1 MGMIFKSIEGEPKD
15 IAAGTLEEFRRGIRG
30 KVVDPKAS
38 TYDDARVIWNATID
52 RRPALIVK
60 CEEAGDVLR
69 CVQFARDNGLLV
81 AVKGGGHH
89 IAGNAICD
97 EGMVIDLSPMRSVNV
112 DPQTSQARVGP
123 GATLADVD
131 AATAPYGLA
140 VPTGINSTTG
150 IAGLTLG
157 GGFGWI
163 TRKYGLTVD
172 SLVAADVVTA
182 EGKMLRASSTENAD
196 LFWALRGGGGNFGIV
211 TSFEFKL
218 RAVGQQVLSGLVVHS
233 LDGAEALL
241 KQYSALVERSP
252 DELTCWA
259 VLRDAPPLPFLPT
272 EWHGRKVLVLAMC
285 YVGDL
290 AEGERA
296 TAAIRGLG
304 APIADVV
311 GPNPF
316 AGWQTAF
323 DPLLTPG
330 ARNYWKTR
338 DFAELSDGAISAVVE
353 AARAAP
359 GPECEI
365 FIFHI
370 GGAATRVP
378 VSSTAF
384 PQRNAHFGM
393 NVHSRWRDQSADE
406 QHIEWARRAFEAT
419 APFAS
424 GTAYVNFMPGDEGER
439 VQSAYGE
446 NYARLMEIKRRYD
459 PKNLFRLNHNIVP

>member
-1 MGMIFKSIEGEPKD
+1 MGIIFKSIEGDTKD
-15 IAAGTLEEFRRGIRG
+15 VATGTLEDFRRGIRG
-30 KVVDPKAS
+30 KVLDPKAS
-38 TYDDARVIWNATID
+38 SYHDARTIWNATID
-52 RRPALIVK
+52 RRPALIVQ
-60 CEEAGDVLR
+60 CEEAGDVVR

-97 EGMVIDLSPMRSVNV
+97 DGIVIDLSRLRLVRV
-112 DPQTSQARVGP
+112 EPQTSRALVEP

-140 VPTGINSTTG
+140 VPVGINSTTG

-172 SLVAADVVTA
+172 SLVSADVVTA
-182 EGKMLRASSTENAD
+182 EGKMLRASATENAD

-211 TSFEFKL
+211 TSFEFAL
-218 RAVGQQVLSGLVVHS
+218 RKVGQQVLAGLVVHP
-233 LDGAEALL
+233 LDGADPLL
-241 KQYSALVERSP
+241 KQYGELLERAP

-259 VLRDAPPLPFLPT
+259 VLRAAPPLPFLPT
-272 EWHGRKVLVLAMC
+272 EWHGRKVLIFAMC

-296 TAAIRGLG
+296 AAAIRALG
-304 APIADVV
+304 TPIADVV
-311 GPNPF
+311 GPSPF
-316 AGWQTAF
+316 AGWQIAF
-323 DPLLTPG
+323 DPLLAPG
-330 ARNYWKTR
+330 ARNYWKSR

-370 GGAATRVP
+370 GGAASRVP

-393 NVHSRWRDQSADE
+393 NVHSRWREQSMDN
-406 QHIEWARRAFEAT
+406 QYVKWARRAFDAT

-439 VQSAYGE
+439 VQTAYGE
-446 NYARLMEIKRRYD
+446 NYARLVEIKRRYD
-459 PKNLFRLNHNIVP
+459 PKNLFRLNQNIVP

>member
-1 MGMIFKSIEGEPKD
+1 M
-15 IAAGTLEEFRRGIRG
+15 
-30 KVVDPKAS
+30 
-38 TYDDARVIWNATID
+38 
-52 RRPALIVK
+52 
-60 CEEAGDVLR
+60 
-69 CVQFARDNGLLV
+69 
-81 AVKGGGHH
+81 
-89 IAGNAICD
+89 
-97 EGMVIDLSPMRSVNV
+97 
-112 DPQTSQARVGP
+112 
-123 GATLADVD
+123 
-131 AATAPYGLA
+131 
-140 VPTGINSTTG
+140 
-150 IAGLTLG
+150 
-157 GGFGWI
+157 
-163 TRKYGLTVD
+163 
-172 SLVAADVVTA
+172 DVVTA
-182 EGKMLRASSTENAD
+182 EGKMLRATSTENVD

-211 TSFEFKL
+211 TSFEYKL
-218 RAVGQQVLSGLVVHS
+218 REVGQQVLSGLVVHS
-233 LDGAEALL
+233 LDGSEALL
-241 KQYSALVERSP
+241 KQYSALLERAP

-272 EWHGRKVLVLAMC
+272 KWHGKVLVLGMRLMS
-285 YVGDL
+285 VTSPKVKL
-290 AEGERA
+290 A

-359 GPECEI
+359 GPECEV

-393 NVHSRWRDQSADE
+393 NVHSRWRDQSADQ

-446 NYARLMEIKRRYD
+446 NYARLTEIKRRYD

>member
-1 MGMIFKSIEGEPKD
+1 M
-15 IAAGTLEEFRRGIRG
+15 TN
-30 KVVDPKAS
+30 
-38 TYDDARVIWNATID
+38 ARTIWNATID
-52 RRPALIVK
+52 RRPALIVQ

-97 EGMVIDLSPMRSVNV
+97 DGIVIDLSLMRSVRV
-112 DPQTSQARVGP
+112 EPQTSRAVVEP

-131 AATAPYGLA
+131 AATAPHGLA
-140 VPTGINSTTG
+140 VPVGINSTTG

-182 EGKMLRASSTENAD
+182 DGKMLRASATENAD

-218 RAVGQQVLSGLVVHS
+218 REVGQQVLSGLVVHP

-241 KQYSALVERSP
+241 KQYGALLQDRARRTDVLGGVARRAAP
-252 DELTCWA
+252 AIPADRVA
-259 VLRDAPPLPFLPT
+259 RPQGAYFRDVLRRRPR
-272 EWHGRKVLVLAMC
+272 GR
-285 YVGDL
+285 
-290 AEGERA
+290 RA
-296 TAAIRGLG
+296 RGSAASSARRAGRRCCG
-304 APIADVV
+304 TQ
-311 GPNPF
+311 PF

-338 DFAELSDGAISAVVE
+338 DFADLSQGAISAVVE
-353 AARAAP
+353 AARSAP

-378 VSSTAF
+378 ASSTAF

-393 NVHSRWRDQSADE
+393 NVHSRWREQSADK
-406 QHIEWARRAFEAT
+406 QHIEWAKRTFDAT

-439 VQSAYGE
+439 VQAAYGE
-446 NYARLMEIKRRYD
+446 NYARLIEIKRRYD
-459 PKNLFRLNHNIVP
+459 PKNLFRLNQNIVA

>member
-1 MGMIFKSIEGEPKD
+1 
-15 IAAGTLEEFRRGIRG
+15 
-30 KVVDPKAS
+30 
-38 TYDDARVIWNATID
+38 VIWNATID

-196 LFWALRGGGGNFGIV
+196 LFWALRGDQRCRRGGP
-211 TSFEFKL
+211 S
-218 RAVGQQVLSGLVVHS
+218 RARTRMRNLH
-233 LDGAEALL
+233 
-241 KQYSALVERSP
+241 
-252 DELTCWA
+252 
-259 VLRDAPPLPFLPT
+259 LP
-272 EWHGRKVLVLAMC
+272 HR
-285 YVGDL
+285 
-290 AEGERA
+290 R
-296 TAAIRGLG
+296 R
-304 APIADVV
+304 
-311 GPNPF
+311 
-316 AGWQTAF
+316 
-323 DPLLTPG
+323 
-330 ARNYWKTR
+330 RN
-338 DFAELSDGAISAVVE
+338 
-353 AARAAP
+353 ARAGFLDRLPATQRALRY
-359 GPECEI
+359 ECALPLA
-365 FIFHI
+365 
-370 GGAATRVP
+370 GP
-378 VSSTAF
+378 VS
-384 PQRNAHFGM
+384 G
-393 NVHSRWRDQSADE
+393 
-406 QHIEWARRAFEAT
+406 RA
-419 APFAS
+419 
-424 GTAYVNFMPGDEGER
+424 AY
-439 VQSAYGE
+439 
-446 NYARLMEIKRRYD
+446 
-459 PKNLFRLNHNIVP
+459 

>member
-1 MGMIFKSIEGEPKD
+1 MGMIFKSIEGDTKD
-15 IAAGTLEEFRRGIRG
+15 VATGTLEDFRRGIRG
-30 KVVDPKAS
+30 KVLDPKAS
-38 TYDDARVIWNATID
+38 SYDESRTIWNSTID
-52 RRPALIVK
+52 RRPALIVQ

-97 EGMVIDLSPMRSVNV
+97 DGIVIDLSPMRSVRV
-112 DPQTSQARVGP
+112 EPQTSRALVEP

-140 VPTGINSTTG
+140 VPVGVNSTTG

-172 SLVAADVVTA
+172 SLVSADVVTA
-182 EGKMLRASSTENAD
+182 EGKMLHASATENAD

-218 RAVGQQVLSGLVVHS
+218 REVGQQVLSGLVVHP

-241 KQYSALVERSP
+241 KQYRELQDRAP

-259 VLRDAPPLPFLPT
+259 VLRAAPPLPFLPT
-272 EWHGRKVLVLAMC
+272 EWHGRKVLIFAMC

-296 TAAIRGLG
+296 AAAIRALG
-304 APIADVV
+304 TPIADVV
-311 GPNPF
+311 GPSPF

-323 DPLLTPG
+323 DPLLAPG
-330 ARNYWKTR
+330 ARNYWKSR
-338 DFAELSDGAISAVVE
+338 DFAELSDDAISAVVE

-359 GPECEI
+359 GPECEV
-365 FIFHI
+365 FIFHV
-370 GGAATRVP
+370 GGAASRVP

-393 NVHSRWRDQSADE
+393 NVHSRWRDQSTDK
-406 QHIEWARRAFEAT
+406 QYVEWARQAFDAT

-424 GTAYVNFMPGDEGER
+424 GTAYVNFMPGDEGDR
-439 VQSAYGE
+439 VQTAYGE
-446 NYARLMEIKRRYD
+446 NYARLTEIKRRYD
-459 PKNLFRLNHNIVP
+459 PKNLFRLNQNIVP

>member
-1 MGMIFKSIEGEPKD
+1 MGMIFKSIEGDAKD
-15 IAAGTLEEFRRGIRG
+15 IAAGTLEDFRRGIRG
-30 KVVDPKAS
+30 KVVDSKAS
-38 TYDDARVIWNATID
+38 TYDEARVIWNATID
-52 RRPALIVK
+52 RNPTLIVQ
-60 CEEAGDVLR
+60 CEDAGDVVR

-97 EGMVIDLSPMRSVNV
+97 EGIVIDLSLMRLVRV
-112 DPQTSQARVGP
+112 EPQASRAVVEP

-131 AATAPYGLA
+131 TATAPYGLA
-140 VPTGINSTTG
+140 VPVGINSTTG

-182 EGKMLRASSTENAD
+182 EGKMVHASATENAD

-218 RAVGQQVLSGLVVHS
+218 REVGQQVLSGLVVHP
-233 LDGAEALL
+233 LDGAEGLL
-241 KQYSALVERSP
+241 KQYAALLEHAP
-252 DELTCWA
+252 DELTCWS
-259 VLRDAPPLPFLPT
+259 VLRSAPPLPFLPT
-272 EWHGRKVLVLAMC
+272 EWHGRKVLIFAMC

-296 TAAIRGLG
+296 TAAIRALG

-330 ARNYWKTR
+330 ARNYWKTC

-370 GGAATRVP
+370 GGAASRVP

-393 NVHSRWRDQSADE
+393 NVHSRWRDPSTDKQYVD
-406 QHIEWARRAFEAT
+406 WARRSFDAT
-419 APFAS
+419 ATFAS

-439 VQSAYGE
+439 VESAYGE
-446 NYARLMEIKRRYD
+446 NYARLSEIKRRYD
-459 PKNLFRLNHNIVP
+459 PKNLFRLNQNIVP

>member
-1 MGMIFKSIEGEPKD
+1 MGVIFKSIEGDTKD
-15 IAAGTLEEFRRGIRG
+15 IAAGALEGFRAGIRG
-30 KVVDPKAS
+30 NVLDPKAS
-38 TYDDARVIWNATID
+38 SYDEARTIWNATID
-52 RRPALIVK
+52 RKPALIVQCK
-60 CEEAGDVLR
+60 EASDVLR
-69 CVQFARDNGLLV
+69 CVQFARDNGLLI

-97 EGMVIDLSPMRSVNV
+97 EGIVIDLSLMRAVRV
-112 DPQTSQARVGP
+112 DPQTSQAVVEP

-131 AATAPYGLA
+131 AATAPNGLA
-140 VPTGINSTTG
+140 VPVGINSTTG

-182 EGKMLRASSTENAD
+182 DGKMLRASATENAD

-211 TSFEFKL
+211 TSFEFRL
-218 RAVGQQVLSGLVVHS
+218 REVGQQVLSGLVVHP

-241 KQYSALVERSP
+241 KQYGALLQDAP

-259 VLRDAPPLPFLPT
+259 VLRAAPPLPFLPA
-272 EWHGRKVLVLAMC
+272 EWHGRKVLIFAMC

-296 TAAIRGLG
+296 AAPLRALG
-304 APIADVV
+304 APVADVV
-311 GPNPF
+311 GPHPF

-338 DFAELSDGAISAVVE
+338 DFADLSQGAISAVVE
-353 AARAAP
+353 AARSAP

-365 FIFHI
+365 FLFHI

-378 VSSTAF
+378 ASSTAF

-393 NVHSRWRDQSADE
+393 NVHSRWREQSADK
-406 QHIEWARRAFEAT
+406 QHIEWAKRTFDAT

-439 VQSAYGE
+439 VQAAYGE
-446 NYARLMEIKRRYD
+446 NYARLIEIKRRYD
-459 PKNLFRLNHNIVP
+459 PKNLFRLNQNIVA

>member
-1 MGMIFKSIEGEPKD
+1 MGMIFKSIEGDKKD
-15 IAAGTLEEFRRGIRG
+15 VATGTLENFRRGIRG
-30 KVVDPKAS
+30 KVLDPKS
-38 TYDDARVIWNATID
+38 PSYSDARTIWNATID
-52 RRPALIVK
+52 RRPALIVQ
-60 CEEAGDVLR
+60 CEEGGDVLR

-81 AVKGGGHH
+81 AVRGGGHH
-89 IAGNAICD
+89 IAGNATCD
-97 EGMVIDLSPMRSVNV
+97 EGLVIDLSRLRSVRV
-112 DPQTSQARVGP
+112 EAQTSRAFVEP

-131 AATAPYGLA
+131 AATTPYGLA
-140 VPTGINSTTG
+140 VPVGINSTTG

-163 TRKYGLTVD
+163 TRKYGLTID
-172 SLVAADVVTA
+172 SLVSADVVTA
-182 EGKMLRASSTENAD
+182 EGKMLHASATENTD

-218 RAVGQQVLSGLVVHS
+218 REVGQQVLSGLVVHP

-241 KQYSALVERSP
+241 KQYSALLEDAP

-272 EWHGRKVLVLAMC
+272 EWHGRKVLIFAMC

-296 TAAIRGLG
+296 TAAIRALG
-304 APIADVV
+304 SPIADVV

-316 AGWQTAF
+316 DGWQTAF

-338 DFAELSDGAISAVVE
+338 DFAELPDGAISAVVG

-370 GGAATRVP
+370 GGAASRVP

-384 PQRNAHFGM
+384 PQRSAHFGM
-393 NVHSRWRDQSADE
+393 NVHSRWRDQSADK
-406 QHIEWARRAFEAT
+406 QYVEWARRAFDAT

-446 NYARLMEIKRRYD
+446 NYARLTEIKRRYD
-459 PKNLFRLNHNIVP
+459 PKNLFRLNQNIVP

>member
-1 MGMIFKSIEGEPKD
+1 MGLIFKSIEGSTKD
-15 IAAGTLEEFRRGIRG
+15 VANGALEDFRRDIRG
-30 KVVDPKAS
+30 KVLDPETPS
-38 TYDDARVIWNATID
+38 YDEARTIWNATID
-52 RRPALIVK
+52 RRPALIVQCK
-60 CEEAGDVLR
+60 EAGDVVR
-69 CVQFARDNGLLV
+69 CVEFARDNDLLV

-97 EGMVIDLSPMRSVNV
+97 DGVVIDLSAMRSVRV
-112 DPQTSQARVGP
+112 DPLASRALVEP
-123 GATLADVD
+123 GATLAEVD

-140 VPTGINSTTG
+140 VPVGINSTTG

-172 SLVAADVVTA
+172 SLIAADVVTA
-182 EGKMLRASSTENAD
+182 EGKRLHASATENAD
-196 LFWALRGGGGNFGIV
+196 LFWALRGGGGNFGVV
-211 TSFEFKL
+211 TAFEFEL
-218 RAVGQQVLSGLVVHS
+218 REVGQQVLSGLVIHP
-233 LDGAEALL
+233 LDAAEALL
-241 KQYSALVERSP
+241 KQYRALLERAP
-252 DELTCWA
+252 DELSCWA
-259 VLRDAPPLPFLPT
+259 VLRAAPPLPFLSD
-272 EWHGRKVLVLAMC
+272 EWHGRKVLIFAMC

-296 TAAIRGLG
+296 AAGIRGLG
-304 APIADVV
+304 APIVDVV
-311 GPNPF
+311 GPHPF
-316 AGWQTAF
+316 TGWQAAF

-338 DFAELSDGAISAVVE
+338 DFAELSDDAVSAVVE
-353 AARAAP
+353 AAQAAP

-370 GGAATRVP
+370 GGAACRVP

-393 NVHSRWRDQSADE
+393 NVHSRWRDQSADK
-406 QHIEWARRAFEAT
+406 QHVEWARRAFEAT

-424 GTAYVNFMPGDEGER
+424 GTAYVNFMPADDGER
-439 VQSAYGE
+439 VQTAYGE
-446 NYARLMEIKRRYD
+446 NYARLTEIKRRYD
-459 PKNLFRLNHNIVP
+459 PKNLFRLNQNIVG

>member
-38 TYDDARVIWNATID
+38 AYDDARVIWNATID

-69 CVQFARDNGLLV
+69 CVQFARDHGLLV

-182 EGKMLRASSTENAD
+182 EGKMLRASTTENAD

-211 TSFEFKL
+211 TSFDFKL
-218 RAVGQQVLSGLVVHS
+218 REVGQQVLSGLVVHS

-241 KQYSALVERSP
+241 K
-252 DELTCWA
+252 
-259 VLRDAPPLPFLPT
+259 
-272 EWHGRKVLVLAMC
+272 
-285 YVGDL
+285 
-290 AEGERA
+290 
-296 TAAIRGLG
+296 AI
-304 APIADVV
+304 
-311 GPNPF
+311 
-316 AGWQTAF
+316 
-323 DPLLTPG
+323 
-330 ARNYWKTR
+330 
-338 DFAELSDGAISAVVE
+338 
-353 AARAAP
+353 
-359 GPECEI
+359 
-365 FIFHI
+365 
-370 GGAATRVP
+370 
-378 VSSTAF
+378 
-384 PQRNAHFGM
+384 
-393 NVHSRWRDQSADE
+393 
-406 QHIEWARRAFEAT
+406 
-419 APFAS
+419 
-424 GTAYVNFMPGDEGER
+424 
-439 VQSAYGE
+439 
-446 NYARLMEIKRRYD
+446 
-459 PKNLFRLNHNIVP
+459 